1 MEEDINDW
9 TWTDIV
15 TGKLHKSIYIL
26 QGNIGGE
33 KHWYI
38 ILLFNRGEEFIK
50 QYEAQIKSG
59 SIDTSD
65 WGYVLDSGT
74 GEAPP
79 TEIIDKMTEWTFV

>member
-15 TGKLHKSIYIL
+15 TGKLRKSIYII
-26 QGNIGGE
+26 QGNIRGE

-50 QYEAQIKSG
+50 QYEAQMKSR
-59 SIDTSD
+59 SINISD
-65 WGYVLDSGT
+65 WGYVLDSGI
-74 GEAPP
+74 GEDPP
-79 TEIIDKMTEWTFV
+79 SEIIDKVTEWTSV